1 MKSKIRSGMLAIM
14 IGAGFLPAV
23 SLAIGIPTI
32 NVENIVQLAANARQQ
47 ADEAL
52 SQLNKAKEAI
62 EQARSQYDH
71 YKSIVTGND
80 QLGNFLNDPSL
91 NQVLPLSDWNKVY
104 TDTKNLAELRS
115 RYGLTSNDPKI
126 QQAFDHLLSQAGAL
140 EDTYNAASQRIRNA
154 EQLRQKL
161 NTVQTPQQ
169 REELALRLQQEQLE
183 LQNQQIQLQNMK
195 LLMDQKEKI
204 EDKKRAQEFWD
215 YAVGNTKK
223 SPNVN

>member
-1 MKSKIRSGMLAIM
+1 MKSKIRPGILAIM

-23 SLAIGIPTI
+23 SVATGIPT
-32 NVENIVQLAANARQQ
+32 VDVANIAQLAANARQQ

-52 SQLNKAKEAI
+52 SQLSKAKDAI
-62 EQARSQYDH
+62 EQARSQYEH

-91 NQVLPLSDWNKVY
+91 NQVLPLGDWNKVY
-104 TDTKNLAELRS
+104 TDTKNLADLRS
-115 RYGLTSNDPKI
+115 RYGLTSNDPKV

-140 EDTYNAASQRIRNA
+140 EDTYNAASQRIKNA

-195 LLMDQKEKI
+195 LLMDQKEKM
-204 EDKKRAQEFWD
+204 EGKKRAQDFWD

-223 SPNVN
+223 SPDIN

>member
-126 QQAFDHLLSQAGAL
+126 QQAFDYLLSQAGAL

-204 EDKKRAQEFWD
+204 EDKKRAQEFMD
-215 YAVGNTKK
+215 KLEGN
-223 SPNVN
+223 S